1 MTDSEESQIER
12 TRDVVEDL
20 VDDSV
25 TTLQEL
31 ADVVP
36 DDELRAHLDASAK
49 NIELQS
55 TKVKDG
61 LKQYAYGNHIQA
73 IATLFEGAES
83 TSGDVARAGTL
94 TTVLSFIIHPLL
106 PVVTT
111 PVVTISLARKKLE
124 DDRELHA
131 VGISREAVPD
141 EAMIHDSDEPQLVND
156 NIQLLLDNLI
166 ESDGDEEKLEQSLKR
181 IIDFDAIEGLLDELE
196 FTEIDDGYDGYYVDH
211 RGEIVVLML
220 HNPS

>member
-1 MTDSEESQIER
+1 MSDSEDSPIAR
-12 TRDVVEDL
+12 TRDAIEEL

-31 ADVVP
+31 SAVVP
-36 DDELRAHLDASAK
+36 DDEVRAHLDASAE

-61 LKQYAYGNHIQA
+61 LKQYAHGNHIQA
-73 IATLFEGAES
+73 ITTLFKAAES
-83 TSGDVARAGTL
+83 TSGDVAKAGTL
-94 TTVLSFIIHPLL
+94 TTVLSFIVHPLL

-111 PVVTISLARKKLE
+111 PVVTLTLARKKLE
-124 DDRELHA
+124 EDRELHA

-141 EAMIHDSDEPQLVND
+141 EATIHDSDEPQLDND
-156 NIQLLLDNLI
+156 DIRLLLDNLI

-181 IIDFDAIEGLLDELE
+181 IIDFDAIENLLDEME
-196 FTEIDDGYDGYYVDH
+196 FTEIDDGYDGYYVEH

>member
-1 MTDSEESQIER
+1 MTDSEESRIAR
-12 TRDVVEDL
+12 TRDAVEEL

-25 TTLQEL
+25 TSLHEL

-36 DDELRAHLDASAK
+36 DGELGEHLEASAI

-55 TKVKDG
+55 TKIKDG

-94 TTVLSFIIHPLL
+94 TTVLSFIVHPLL

-111 PVVTISLARKKLE
+111 PVVTLSLARKKLA
-124 DDRELHA
+124 DNRELHA
-131 VGISREAVPD
+131 VGVKPRAVPD
-141 EAMIHDSDEPQLVND
+141 EAVIHDTDEAQLDND
-156 NIQLLLDNLI
+156 DIQLLLDNLV

-181 IIDFDAIEGLLDELE
+181 IIDFDAIENLLDGLE
-196 FTEIDDGYDGYYVDH
+196 FTEIDDGYDGYYVEH

-220 HNPS
+220 HTP